1 MARREIDVVVYREG
15 SQWVATALNVEV
27 SSFGPTREEALA
39 SVREALELYFEGE
52 ESPVPPLAFFGLSRE
67 GRVR

>member
-1 MARREIDVVVYREG
+1 MTRREIDVVVYREG
-15 SQWVATALNVEV
+15 RQWVATALNVEV

-52 ESPVPPLAFFGLSRE
+52 ESPVVQEASEAGIERL
-67 GRVR
+67 VV

>member
-52 ESPVPPLAFFGLSRE
+52 ESPIVQEAADVGIERL
-67 GRVR
+67 VV